1 MLVSSKVSLPHSQS
15 TAHISPWRVKMLLF
29 INIVL
34 VSGPTTISPALPGG
48 KHGTVK
54 TKQSGKPF
62 FKVIKRCNKLTA
74 WQWLVRFAVVKSTSW
89 SFRGPEFS
97 SQDSHLGTDTHN
109 HLIRAPGRANAR
121 ASKGTLVHLPTH
133 IYTNEKIKF
142 IKKIAFLCGKHCYY
156 YSDFKWEKE
165 GWWHFLTIPKLLS

>member
-1 MLVSSKVSLPHSQS
+1 MCKIIHVLVSSKVSLPHSQS
-15 TAHISPWRVKMLLF
+15 SARISPWRVKHCFSKWSYYHLSSSTWGKTWYSE
-29 INIVL
+29 NK
-34 VSGPTTISPALPGG
+34 TIWKAI
-48 KHGTVK
+48 
-54 TKQSGKPF
+54 

-97 SQDSHLGTDTHN
+97 SQDSHLGTDTHS

-142 IKKIAFLCGKHCYY
+142 IKKN
-156 YSDFKWEKE
+156 S
-165 GWWHFLTIPKLLS
+165 IPVW